1 MVCET
6 YAVLKEESLL
16 KACGQ
21 DTAAASLGFFWK
33 KLGLWP
39 VWQGSQCQDR
49 CRGRSTLLAR
59 PASITEPWRVYVP
72 LILPTC
78 GIITI
83 VVVVV
88 TKSHRVPMRALTSEA
103 SWAESGLC
111 RCSPGPLTA
120 THKGTL
126 GKRRHLAISRWHTAI
141 LPPRQISAFLQSPEE
156 PLSPNWQGG
165 ELSLV
170 LNFPGPC
177 CLCSGLKP
185 HLGLQPGQTSPS
197 SPVPV

>member
-1 MVCET
+1 M
-6 YAVLKEESLL
+6 LKE
-16 KACGQ
+16 CGQ
-21 DTAAASLGFFWK
+21 DTAAASLGFVWK

-78 GIITI
+78 SIITI
-83 VVVVV
+83 VVVV

-120 THKGTL
+120 PHKETL
-126 GKRRHLAISRWHTAI
+126 GKRRHLAISRWHTVI
-141 LPPRQISAFLQSPEE
+141 LPPRQINICLPPKSRGTPLPELAGQGAVPSPELPRALL
-156 PLSPNWQGG
+156 PLLRVKATPWITARP
-165 ELSLV
+165 
-170 LNFPGPC
+170 NFPI
-177 CLCSGLKP
+177 
-185 HLGLQPGQTSPS
+185 
-197 SPVPV
+197 